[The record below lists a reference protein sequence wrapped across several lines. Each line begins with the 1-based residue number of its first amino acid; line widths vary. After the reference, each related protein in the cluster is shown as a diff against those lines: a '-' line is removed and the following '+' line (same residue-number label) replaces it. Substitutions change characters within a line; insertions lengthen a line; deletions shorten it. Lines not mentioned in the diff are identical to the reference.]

1 MGFEF
6 YHWQDEAIKAIK
18 GQDAILSSPTGTG
31 KSICAYHWA
40 GLLDDDGNPQ
50 KPKMKVIFTAPIK
63 ALSNERYMSLKA
75 LGFDAGIETG
85 DYKWNA
91 DAPILCCTQEIYTL
105 KYVDEP
111 VKLIVDEFHYIFTE
125 DERARAYIDGIYN
138 THPLTSLLIMSAT
151 FGNVE
156 RLRQYLRKISKRD
169 FIVFDNHERITELQ
183 FMKRGVKPQ
192 SIKNAIVFVFSKR
205 GIDAICQL
213 IADSRKKLDGERRHL
228 IYQMAKILDVEDVPR
243 TMRFGVGP
251 YYGRML
257 PKEKLLVERCYRAG
271 LIDVIVG
278 TDALALGLNL
288 PAETVVF
295 GQLVK
300 FKDGPIGKNH
310 FLQLAG
316 RAGRKGFYDKGYVTY
331 LDLQKNKWECRGY
344 DTEQEYKKLL
354 KKEPESAEVCIS
366 PKLGDLIIGKAKP
379 SDEASYISSFSL
391 PKVSRKESTAL
402 IMNSLQNLEDILNKV
417 SGGNKMLKSEIKD
430 MLGITWD
437 SSLTFKNNVDLA
449 VLFVESKR
457 ENILVPAL
465 DIVEIF
471 ERQEKN
477 ELNGLLRA
485 KCFIKSL
492 GLERFVSGIEDID
505 YEVELIDPTV
515 FEFEQRNKKIDEF
528 LEKNTWEN
536 KL

>member
-6 YHWQDEAIKAIK
+6 YQWQKDAIEAVR

-31 KSICAYHWA
+31 KSIVAYHWS
-40 GLLDDDGNPQ
+40 GLLDDEGSPK
-50 KPKMKVIFTAPIK
+50 KPTMRVIFTAPIK

-75 LGFDAGIETG
+75 LGFDVGIETG

-91 DAPILCCTQEIYTL
+91 DAQILCCTQEIYTL
-105 KYVDEP
+105 KYVNEP

-125 DERARAYIDGIYN
+125 DSRARSYIDGIHN
-138 THPLTSLLIMSAT
+138 THPLTSTLIMSAT

-156 RLRQYLRKISKRD
+156 RLRQYLHKISKRD
-169 FIVFDNHERITELQ
+169 FVVYDNHERITELE
-183 FMKRGVKPQ
+183 FMHHGVKPH
-192 SIKNAIVFVFSKR
+192 SIQNAIVFVFSKK

-213 IADSRKKLDGERRHL
+213 IADSRKKLEGRERHL
-228 IYQMAKILDVEDVPR
+228 IYQMANILGVEDVPR

-251 YYGRML
+251 YYGQML

-288 PAETVVF
+288 PAETVIF

-300 FKDGPIGKNH
+300 FKDGPICKNH

-316 RAGRKGFYDKGYVTY
+316 RAGRKGFYEKGYVTY
-331 LDLQKNKWECRGY
+331 LDLQKNKWEARGY
-344 DTEQEYKKLL
+344 DTGQEYKKLL
-354 KKEPESAEVCIS
+354 KKEPESAEVTIS
-366 PKLGDLIIGKAKP
+366 PKLGDLLVGKVKP
-379 SDEASYISSFSL
+379 SDEAAYISSFSL
-391 PKVSRKESTAL
+391 PKINKKDSTSL
-402 IMNSLQNLEDILNKV
+402 IMNQLQHLEELITKATN
-417 SGGNKMLKSEIKD
+417 GNKMYKAEVKN
-430 MLGITWD
+430 MMGITWD
-437 SSLTFKNNVDLA
+437 SSLTFKNNVELA
-449 VLFVESKR
+449 VMFVDSKR
-457 ENILVPAL
+457 ECGPVPAL
-465 DIVEIF
+465 DVVEIF

-492 GLERFVSGIEDID
+492 GLERLVSGIEEID
-505 YEVELIDPTV
+505 YEIELIDSTV
-515 FEFEQRNKKIDEF
+515 FEFEQKNQKIDEF
-528 LEKNTWEN
+528 LRKN
-536 KL
+536 L

>member
-6 YHWQDEAIKAIK
+6 YNWQNEAIKAIK

-31 KSICAYHWA
+31 KSIVAYHWA
-40 GLLDDDGNPQ
+40 GLLDDNGNP
-50 KPKMKVIFTAPIK
+50 KEPKSKVIFTAPIK

-75 LGFDAGIETG
+75 LGLNVGIETG

-91 DAPILCCTQEIYTL
+91 EAPILCCTQEIYTL
-105 KYVDEP
+105 KYVNEP

-125 DERARAYIDGIYN
+125 DERARSYIDGIHN
-138 THPLTSLLIMSAT
+138 THPLTSVLIMSAT

-156 RLRQYLRKISKRD
+156 RLRQYLHKISKRN
-169 FIVFDNHERITELQ
+169 FIVFDNHERITELE
-183 FMKRGVKPQ
+183 FMRTGVKPQ
-192 SIKNAIVFVFSKR
+192 NIKNAIVFVFSKR
-205 GIDAICQL
+205 GIDAICHL
-213 IADSRKKLDGERRHL
+213 IADNRKKIDGHKRHL
-228 IYQMAKILDVEDVPR
+228 IYQMAKILDVEDVPT

-316 RAGRKGFYDKGYVTY
+316 RAGRKGFYEKGYVTF
-331 LDLQKNKWECRGY
+331 LDIPKNKWEARGY
-344 DTEQEYKKLL
+344 DTGTEYKKLL

-366 PKLGDLIIGKAKP
+366 PKLGDLIVGKVKP
-379 SDEASYISSFSL
+379 SEEATYISNFSL
-391 PKVSRKESTAL
+391 PKIAKKESIAS
-402 IMNSLQNLEDILNKV
+402 IMRYLQNLEDILNK
-417 SGGNKMLKSEIKD
+417 SSNGNKNIKSKIKE

-449 VLFVESKR
+449 AMFVESR
-457 ENILVPAL
+457 DQNTLLPSLNV
-465 DIVEIF
+465 VEVF

-492 GLERFVSGIEDID
+492 GLERFVSGIKDID
-505 YEVELIDPTV
+505 YEIELIDPTV
-515 FEFEQRNKKIDEF
+515 FEFEQRNKRIDEF
-528 LEKNTWEN
+528 LEKN
-536 KL
+536 L